1 MDMLHPSFCPA
12 CPGLKKTVAKTPK
25 LQQAGKTDSAL
36 VLSSEKKGRKAMEHA
51 GQKAVTDD
59 ATEQ

>member
-12 CPGLKKTVAKTPK
+12 CPGLKKTKRHPNCSK
-25 LQQAGKTDSAL
+25 KTDSAL
-36 VLSSEKKGRKAMEHA
+36 VLSSEKEGRKAMEHA
-51 GQKAVTDD
+51 GQKAVIDD